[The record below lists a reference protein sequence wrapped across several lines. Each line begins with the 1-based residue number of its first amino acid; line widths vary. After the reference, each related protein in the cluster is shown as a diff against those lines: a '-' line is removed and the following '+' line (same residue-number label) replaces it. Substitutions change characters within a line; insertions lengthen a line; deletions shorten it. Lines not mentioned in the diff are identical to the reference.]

1 VKSTIATVT
10 RLSDRRGA
18 YVSPG
23 TVASV
28 LKAARDNLARRG
40 LASPETGSTPN
51 GPLTI
56 VDALRIAS
64 GGEYPADLAAREAIG
79 EQVGNFDT
87 WVAFSPDEDRVWAVL
102 RRAERAQS

>member
-1 VKSTIATVT
+1 M
-10 RLSDRRGA
+10 RLNDRRITH
-18 YVSPG
+18 VSRG
-23 TVASV
+23 TAASV
-28 LKAARDNLARRG
+28 LKATRDNLARRG

-64 GGEYPADLAAREAIG
+64 GGEYPADLATREAIA

-87 WVAFSPDEDRVWAVL
+87 WVASHPDEDRVWAVL